1 MDGAL
6 VHQLNSTSVSVNWSN
21 LWNSLKWPSPCVEQL
36 QIVVNEDEIIVS
48 DPIEIKNSEKILNVP
63 ACQELNIEVKLKN
76 FSSEEWIS
84 SFINQNNQTYKSPKF
99 KENAKIQVNYAM
111 NEYDDDILDL
121 QRIHVQGTVT
131 RSLHTMCNCKVYTI

>member
-63 ACQELNIEVKLKN
+63 ACQELNIEVKVKI

-131 RSLHTMCNCKVYTI
+131 RSLHTMYKVYTI